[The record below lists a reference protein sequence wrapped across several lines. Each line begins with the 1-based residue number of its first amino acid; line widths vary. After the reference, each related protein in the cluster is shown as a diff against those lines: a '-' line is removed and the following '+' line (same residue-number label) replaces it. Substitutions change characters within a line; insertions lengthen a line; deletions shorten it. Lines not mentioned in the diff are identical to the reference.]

1 MLTSNNLNVDEFKR
15 CITFLNENFDFIN
28 HNLKRD
34 HLLAD
39 VAHETNTSL
48 LVLSSKIQTCLRT
61 YKNLKK
67 KCKRKLSADFSA
79 IHCELKRKKL
89 REKREVLNQLQTS
102 IESRTSSS
110 ADTSCLK

>member
-1 MLTSNNLNVDEFKR
+1 MLTSSNFNVDEFKR

-28 HNLKRD
+28 HNLKRNR
-34 HLLAD
+34 LLAD

-48 LVLSSKIQTCLRT
+48 LVLSSKIQTCLRKYNT
-61 YKNLKK
+61 LKTD
-67 KCKRKLSADFSA
+67 SSA

-89 REKREVLNQLQTS
+89 REKRGVLNQLQTS
-102 IESRTSSS
+102 IESGPSSS